1 MFRTLLEKEINE
13 IIRTKK
19 FLISFVFYSIL
30 ILLTFYVGANSYLV
44 SKYQYD
50 AAVDENIRS
59 MEGIV
64 DWRMIEHTIFLPPQ
78 PLAYLV
84 SGISNDIGR
93 NISIKGR
100 GEIIP
105 VDSKYN
111 EDPIYAAFRFLDL
124 NFLFQVILSLF
135 AILLTY
141 NAVNG
146 EKELGTLRL
155 IFSNSVPRDKYILAK
170 ISGAFIAITIPLLI
184 PFLLGSL
191 VLVITGVP
199 MESNDWLKLGLI
211 IFTGFIF
218 YAAFLTLSVFVS
230 TITTKSSNSFLF
242 LLVTWVVVIL
252 VIPRASVLIAGNSV
266 DVPSVDEINSKKSA
280 YAIQTMDENINKMKS
295 FQPKDVSNVMNEFG
309 KFMEEIGEDREEKLN
324 SYYEKLEQ
332 ERFNRQKVQADL
344 SFLISRLSPASTF
357 QFAATSISGT
367 SLDLINS
374 YKEQAKEYQKIFAN
388 FQIEK
393 TGGTSTSGMQMVVRN
408 SDEAEE
414 INPAE
419 LPKFQL
425 NSPTFAKILS
435 DSIIDIGLLVIFNIL
450 FFAGSIVSF
459 IKFDL
464 R

>member
-1 MFRTLLEKEINE
+1 MFKTLLQKEINE

-19 FLISFVFYSIL
+19 FLISFLFCSIL

-59 MEGIV
+59 MKGV
-64 DWRMIEHTIFLPPQ
+64 TDWRMVEHTIFLPPQ

-84 SGISNDIGR
+84 AGISNDIGR
-93 NISIKGR
+93 NINIRGR

-170 ISGAFIAITIPLLI
+170 ISGSFIAITIPLLI

-191 VLVITGVP
+191 ILVMSGVP
-199 MESNDWLKLGLI
+199 MGSNVWLKLGLI

-218 YAAFLTLSVFVS
+218 YGAFLTLSVFVS

-242 LLVTWVVVIL
+242 LLVAWVIVIL

-280 YAIQTMDENINKMKS
+280 YAIQTMDENIKMMKS
-295 FQPKDVSNVMNEFG
+295 FQPNDVSNVMNEFG
-309 KFMEEIGEDREEKLN
+309 QFMEDINVDREEKLN

-357 QFAATSISGT
+357 QFAATTISGT
-367 SLDLINS
+367 SLELINS
-374 YKEQAKEYQKIFAN
+374 YKEQAKEYQKVFAN
-388 FQIEK
+388 FQIDK
-393 TGGTSTSGMQMVVRN
+393 TGGTSTSGMNMVIQSRG
-408 SDEAEE
+408 EPEE

-419 LPKFQL
+419 LPKFEF
-425 NSPTFAKILS
+425 NSPTFASVLS
-435 DSIIDIGLLVIFNIL
+435 GSIIDIGLLIFFNIM
-450 FFAGSIVSF
+450 FFAGSIVAF